1 MRLGSIREM
10 AGWIKALPKIE
21 LHLHL
26 DGAMRPETLYELAVK
41 KGKEYSRW
49 LSGPEKDVI
58 IYGLLFKERFP
69 LSFSSILQ
77 VFRSFLRGFTLLPIW
92 PRFW

>member
-41 KGKEYSRW
+41 KGNEFSLALY
-49 LSGPEKDVI
+49 E
-58 IYGLLFKERFP
+58 LLFEERFP
-69 LSFSSILQ
+69 LSFSSTSILG
-77 VFRSFLRGFTLLPIW
+77 S
-92 PRFW
+92 